1 MLSSGAF
8 CVVAQR
14 KNNRNNSGSV
24 DGADGGGAGLSS
36 RVVGGEDW
44 NWIRRLRIEV
54 VANVAV
60 VEGGRCSCT
69 SHLA

>member
-1 MLSSGAF
+1 MLSSGAS

-14 KNNRNNSGSV
+14 KNNKNNSGGG
-24 DGADGGGAGLSS
+24 DGADGGGAALSS

-44 NWIRRLRIEV
+44 NWIRLRIEV